1 MKTALRFFCML
12 FFTLVSMHLRAAD
25 LSPKATVSLLIA
37 SPDTRQL
44 VTCYGHTL
52 LRINDPESGI
62 DYVFNY
68 GTFDQSLSGFQTMW
82 GILRAR
88 LQYEIWVMPFSE
100 YYQTTLAENRKLTE
114 YSFNFSYE
122 EKQRVWQ
129 RLLEIVKDKDRKF
142 TFDFFSQNCT
152 TFVRDFITQNTG
164 SQIKLPVDIAENTF
178 REINIRHIQQN
189 SWYVLMYD
197 LLAGINLDKKTG
209 SYKSLYIPDQLQNVW
224 SKSVLINN
232 NGSAKPV
239 FEDTVVLISGED
251 LTATKTRFL
260 LSPLFMS
267 LLAVVFVLFSMF
279 GFKNVRYCKS
289 VDYVLFGSVG
299 LIGIFF
305 FIFKFLCGEWYVLP
319 DLKMLWIHP
328 VHIIVPFLMYM
339 SNMRLLK
346 IYHFANMIISVGL
359 LAIVP
364 FFPQVYNPVF
374 IIILILLL
382 SRSALFVF
390 TKETQQ

>member
-1 MKTALRFFCML
+1 MNKVLTIICVIYFL
-12 FFTLVSMHLRAAD
+12 FVPWRLMAAE
-25 LSPKATVSLLIA
+25 LSPSATVSLLIA

-44 VTCYGHTL
+44 VTAYGHTL
-52 LRINDPESGI
+52 LRINDPETGI

-68 GTFDQSLSGFQTMW
+68 GTFDQSLSGFQAMW
-82 GILRAR
+82 GILRSK
-88 LQYEIWVMPFSE
+88 LQYGLWVMPFAE
-100 YYQTTLAENRKLTE
+100 YYQTTLRENRTLTE
-114 YSFNFSYE
+114 YSFNFSE
-122 EKQRVWQ
+122 DEKQRVWQ

-152 TFVRDFITQNTG
+152 TFVRDLITQNTG

-197 LLAGINLDKKTG
+197 LLAGMNLDKKTG
-209 SYKSLYIPDQLQNVW
+209 SYEGLYIPDQLQNVW
-224 SKSVLINN
+224 SKSVLTNN

-239 FEDTVVLISGED
+239 FADTVVLISGED
-251 LTATKTRFL
+251 LTATKTYFL

-279 GFKNVRYCKS
+279 GFKNIRYCNS
-289 VDYVLFGSVG
+289 VDYVLFGSMG
-299 LIGIFF
+299 LIGTFF

-319 DLKMLWIHP
+319 DLKILWIHP
-328 VHIIVPFLMYM
+328 VHLIVPFLMYV
-339 SNMRLLK
+339 SNGRLLK

-359 LAIVP
+359 LVIVP
-364 FFPQVYNPVF
+364 FLTQLYNPVF
-374 IIILILLL
+374 IIILILIL

-390 TKETQQ
+390 TKEAQQ

>member
-1 MKTALRFFCML
+1 ML

-52 LRINDPESGI
+52 LRINDPEMGI

-328 VHIIVPFLMYM
+328 VHITVPFLMYM